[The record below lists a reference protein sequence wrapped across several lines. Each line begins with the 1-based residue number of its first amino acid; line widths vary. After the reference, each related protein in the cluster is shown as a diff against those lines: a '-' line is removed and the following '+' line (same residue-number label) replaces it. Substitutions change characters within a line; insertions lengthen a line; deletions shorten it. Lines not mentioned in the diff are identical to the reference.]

1 MMMKLLSLGC
11 LSCTYTINMSI
22 VLLVLLGLLVVSA
35 AATLEIDD
43 NN

>member
-11 LSCTYTINMSI
+11 LSINMSI

-35 AATLEIDD
+35 TATLEIDD

>member
-11 LSCTYTINMSI
+11 LSEHDKHEYWTLSFA
-22 VLLVLLGLLVVSA
+22 GLLVVSA
-35 AATLEIDD
+35 TATLEIDD